1 MPSLP
6 PNDYFIA
13 FTAIIGVVVFG
24 AILSTAYLYVFNRRP
39 RQSLHDLV
47 ARTYVVGI
55 DQDKSS
61 VEAVWPI
68 HYGVVCILFLVP
80 LHAGLYSF
88 DLLGEEPFKGLSKT
102 QRVLMANEPVRYPSV
117 LASESYSDSSKDG
130 DAVTTSLTLEIQLNE
145 DRVEDESLAK
155 GLARVTMAN

>member
-1 MPSLP
+1 MPSLLL
-6 PNDYFIA
+6 NDYFIA
-13 FTAIIGVVVFG
+13 LTAITGVVVFG
-24 AILSTAYLYVFNRRP
+24 AILSTAYLYVFNRRT

-117 LASESYSDSSKDG
+117 LASESYSSKDG

-155 GLARVTMAN
+155 GLARVAMAN

>member
-1 MPSLP
+1 MPSLL

-13 FTAIIGVVVFG
+13 LTAIIGVVVFG
-24 AILSTAYLYVFNRRP
+24 AILSTAYLYVFNRRT

-47 ARTYVVGI
+47 VRTYVVGI
-55 DQDKSS
+55 DQNNSS
-61 VEAVWPI
+61 IEAVWPV
-68 HYGVVCILFLVP
+68 HYGVVLVP

-102 QRVLMANEPVRYPSV
+102 QRVLMANEPVRYASV
-117 LASESYSDSSKDG
+117 LASESYSYSSKDG

-145 DRVEDESLAK
+145 DRVEDDSLAK